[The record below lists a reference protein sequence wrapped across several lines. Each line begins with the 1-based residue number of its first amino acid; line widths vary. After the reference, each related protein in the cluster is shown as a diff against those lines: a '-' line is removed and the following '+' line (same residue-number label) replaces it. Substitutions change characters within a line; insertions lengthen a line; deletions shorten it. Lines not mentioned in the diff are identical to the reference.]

1 MGWLSNLFG
10 GSKPKPQ
17 PATPVAAAA
26 QKYEEVKA
34 QPVPQFEVFKP
45 EAMVPTKYKP
55 IQPLDLMKVNYVESP
70 NKGPREDELLYIV
83 LHHTGPGAFNGILKW
98 LCDPAAKASAHY
110 LLGTA
115 AELTQMVNTSKKA
128 WHAGV
133 SKWDGRSDINR
144 YSVGIEICNIGRM
157 EKMDDGFCYYEVGR
171 ELKKYTGSVPP
182 LAGSITYPSGK
193 VVDGHYVPYPTV
205 QIEKLV
211 ALCKGLVKKY
221 PAITKKNIIT
231 HYDIGQPEG
240 RKNDPFGLDVEMIR
254 EWVFE
259 GL

>member
-10 GSKPKPQ
+10 GKSKPQ
-17 PATPVAAAA
+17 PATPVEVAA
-26 QKYEEVKA
+26 QKYEAAK
-34 QPVPQFEVFKP
+34 PPPPQFEVVRA
-45 EAMVPTKYKP
+45 EDLVPTKYKR
-55 IQPLDLMKVNYVESP
+55 IQPLDLATVNYVESP
-70 NKGPREDELLYIV
+70 NKGPRADGDEVMYIV
-83 LHHTGPGAFNGILKW
+83 LHHTGPGAFSGILKW

-115 AELTQMVNTSKKA
+115 GELTQMVNTSRKA

-144 YSVGIEICNIGRM
+144 FSVGIEICNIGRM

-171 ELKKYTGSVPP
+171 ELKRYTGSVTPV
-182 LAGSITYPSGK
+182 AGSITYPSGR